1 VDRKG
6 FDGYTATGSLR
17 NPKTKLRSAAPM
29 LFNRRKVLKHDASPT
44 SRPLVRIK
52 LPTEALRKGMHV
64 VELDRPWTEVPVLF
78 QHFVI
83 ESDQHLQ
90 TLRQYCKWALVE
102 VEQQYVTENRDY
114 LQALE
119 SRRFEPL
126 PERHSL
132 IRELP
137 RAERGYQKAKTFITG
152 LLHDIE
158 RDNAIHIDEAVPIIQ
173 NCVTSILANANAMF
187 WLSRIRHE
195 DSYTAEHCL
204 RVALM
209 AIAFGR
215 FLGMDKAAME
225 TLGLCGLLHD
235 IGKVKVPS
243 EVLNKPG
250 RLNPEE
256 WGQMTRHPELGS
268 TMLRQHHQLD
278 PIVADAALSHHERL
292 DGRGYPN
299 RAGESQ
305 ISHFA
310 RIIAIVDAYDAIT
323 SDRCYRRGR
332 SPAEA
337 LRILFRERGKHFDI
351 DLTEAFI
358 RMVGIYPPG
367 SLVEMTNGEVGIVLS
382 TNPNH
387 RLRPK
392 VELLLAPDKQPR
404 ASLIINL
411 EEEPVDDDGNP
422 YAIRQAVP
430 DEAYGFN
437 LEARISE
444 EIRAFREQTK
454 D

>member
-1 VDRKG
+1 
-6 FDGYTATGSLR
+6 
-17 NPKTKLRSAAPM
+17 M
-29 LFNRRKVLKHDASPT
+29 LFNRRKQRKTDPARLAQ
-44 SRPLVRIK
+44 RLVRIK

-83 ESDQHLQ
+83 EKDRQLS

-102 VEQQYVTENRDY
+102 VPQQYVVDNRDY
-114 LQALE
+114 LQSLE
-119 SRRFEPL
+119 SRHYEAL
-126 PERHSL
+126 PERHPL
-132 IRELP
+132 LRELP
-137 RAERGYQKAKTFITG
+137 RAHRGYRKARDYIQH
-152 LLHDIE
+152 LLLDIE
-158 RDNAIHIDEAVPIIQ
+158 RDNAIQIDEALPVIQ

-195 DSYTAEHCL
+195 DTYTAEHCL

-215 FLGMDKAAME
+215 FLGMDKQEME

-235 IGKVKVPS
+235 IGKMKVPS
-243 EVLNKPG
+243 SVLNKPA
-250 RLNPEE
+250 RLTPEE
-256 WGQMTRHPELGS
+256 WAQMTKHPQFGHSL
-268 TMLRQHHQLD
+268 LRQHHQLD
-278 PIVADAALSHHERL
+278 PIVAEAALSHHERI

-299 RAGESQ
+299 QSSEWQ
-305 ISHFA
+305 ISYFA

-337 LRILFRERGKHFDI
+337 LRILFRERNKHFDGE
-351 DLTEAFI
+351 LAEAFI

-367 SLVEMTNGEVGIVLS
+367 SLVELTSGEVGIVLS

-392 VELLLAPDKQPR
+392 IELLLNAAKVPCEPR
-404 ASLIINL
+404 ILDL
-411 EEEPVDDDGNP
+411 EEEPLDLDDRP
-422 YAIRQAVP
+422 YVIKQAVP

-437 LEARISE
+437 LEERIAR
-444 EIRAFREQTK
+444 EIRAYKQSLTK
-454 D
+454 G

>member
-1 VDRKG
+1 
-6 FDGYTATGSLR
+6 
-17 NPKTKLRSAAPM
+17 M
-29 LFNRRKVLKHDASPT
+29 LFKRRKDLKHDPARVE
-44 SRPLVRIK
+44 SRSVRIK
-52 LPTEALRKGMHV
+52 LPTEALKPGMQV

-78 QHFVI
+78 QQFVI
-83 ESDQHLQ
+83 NTDIQLR
-90 TLRQYCKWALVE
+90 TLRQYCKWVLVE
-102 VEQQYVTENRDY
+102 VEQQFVVDNRDY
-114 LQALE
+114 LKSLE

-126 PERHSL
+126 PERHPL

-137 RAERGYQKAKTFITG
+137 RAERGYQKARNFITG

-158 RDNAIHIDEAVPIIQ
+158 RDNAISIDEALPVIQ

-195 DSYTAEHCL
+195 DAYTAEHCL

-215 FLGMDKAAME
+215 FLGMGKQEME

-235 IGKVKVPS
+235 IGKVKIPP

-250 RLNPEE
+250 KLNAEE
-256 WGQMTRHPELGS
+256 WVTMTRHPEIGNAL
-268 TMLRQHHQLD
+268 LCQHHQLD
-278 PIVADAALSHHERL
+278 PIVADAALSHHERM
-292 DGRGYPN
+292 DGRGYPK
-299 RAGESQ
+299 RAQDSQ
-305 ISHFA
+305 ISYFA

-337 LRILFRERGKHFDI
+337 LRILFRERGKHFDTE
-351 DLTEAFI
+351 LAEAFI

-367 SLVEMTNGEVGIVLS
+367 SLVEMTNGEVGVVLS

-392 VELLLAPDKQPR
+392 VELLLGPDKRPR
-404 ASLIINL
+404 PSIVIDLQ
-411 EEEPVDDDGNP
+411 EEPCDADGNG
-422 YAIRQAVP
+422 YTIRQALP

-437 LEARISE
+437 LEARIAE
-444 EIRAFREQTK
+444 EIRAFKAQTK
-454 D
+454 G